1 MERLGSPRSLCST
14 KFWFCRNPGL
24 ALPIIALQYHEVVVN
39 WTLPDINEIS
49 INGTDASKIFQ
60 DFSDHSNDSLITNPR
75 FNNVK
80 LLVDY
85 VYLDTDERR
94 RFAQVSHE
102 YLIEQLQFQEI
113 PSESTIPLHFNHPV
127 KELIWTAVPVCSPF
141 FDFGGEPTPQQGY
154 MGSVTETTIANDR
167 QKLGGTFFSKLTTQ
181 SKLDGSIG
189 NMRHQDSSNNNNLG
203 PGFFNTTS
211 SSEVFNITLKLNG
224 QRKIFTA
231 GY

>member
-1 MERLGSPRSLCST
+1 MSEQTRPTAGVWTQSEVDAAEFTAAQPTDQYSGRLGLNHEMNSNYSNSMTHIHPATRYQQLTGNYIVSGKNAWKGLGAHDRFVPLN
-14 KFWFCRNPGL
+14 FWFCRNPGL

-141 FDFGGEPTPQQGY
+141 FDFGG
-154 MGSVTETTIANDR
+154 ANATAR
-167 QKLGGTFFSKLTTQ
+167 LHG
-181 SKLDGSIG
+181 IG
-189 NMRHQDSSNNNNLG
+189 N
-203 PGFFNTTS
+203 
-211 SSEVFNITLKLNG
+211 
-224 QRKIFTA
+224 
-231 GY
+231 